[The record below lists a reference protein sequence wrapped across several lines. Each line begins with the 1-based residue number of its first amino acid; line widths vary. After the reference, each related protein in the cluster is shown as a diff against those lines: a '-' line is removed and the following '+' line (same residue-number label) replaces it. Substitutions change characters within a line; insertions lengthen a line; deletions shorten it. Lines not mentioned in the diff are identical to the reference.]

1 MLIWLFGNLEIV
13 GKQSDFVLNTSS
25 SPAGIHLPGFEQS
38 IQVRFQAS
46 LYLFFLRKYPNLRD
60 LIFSAYPIHL
70 LTVSMDIY
78 ILFLTTCCF
87 NMTFNVYFFLSAEEG
102 RLNTRFQSSLASL
115 NLRFPVEKAL

>member
-60 LIFSAYPIHL
+60 LYFQPIL
-70 LTVSMDIY
+70 YICSLFLWIY
-78 ILFLTTCCF
+78 IYLELVSNNLLFQNDF
-87 NMTFNVYFFLSAEEG
+87 
-102 RLNTRFQSSLASL
+102 
-115 NLRFPVEKAL
+115 